1 MRSPPSVS
9 STWLIVSLHSACAF
23 IDFCLSL
30 RPTMPITHPISG
42 TNTMVNSVSCQ
53 LTMSMVVK

>member
-9 STWLIVSLHSACAF
+9 STWLIVSLHSACAL

-30 RPTMPITHPISG
+30 RPTKPITQPISG
-42 TNTMVNSVSCQ
+42 TKMRVNSVSCQ
-53 LTMSMVVK
+53 LTKSSVEK